1 MAQAHGRLPIDWFIP
16 EDVIA
21 NEPDALRRGRLL
33 VVSSFALVVF
43 ALPLLYRIY
52 SIERYFSPTVWAFIV
67 GSLLMS
73 INPFLLRWR
82 RSTVLPGVLTCL
94 ELLAFVAFT
103 TYHHGG
109 LDSASA
115 LWNPVLPLLASFLV
129 GSSFG
134 IVCAVLIVIQVMVF
148 GHLQQIG
155 YPLPRPLPPDEMHWW
170 RMAGLCTTVIFLA
183 QLGWLYEDLRKRAL
197 ALVGRALE
205 DLRGSNKELAAAR
218 DDAHAASRAKSEFL
232 ANMSHEIRTPMNAV
246 IGMTGLLL
254 DTDLN
259 PEQREF
265 AETIRTSGDALLTII
280 NDILDFS
287 KIESGKLDLE
297 HQPFE
302 LRQSIEEALDLVAPR
317 AAEKGL
323 DLAYVVDDDVPP
335 MVVGDV
341 TRLRQILVN
350 LLGNAVKFTA
360 TGEVTVHAALAP
372 PDTDPTQRAI
382 HVAVT
387 DTGIGI
393 PPERLNRLF
402 KSFSQVDASTTRQ
415 FGGTGLGLAISKRL
429 SELMGGTMWVESEP
443 GRGSTFHF
451 TVQMAVLP
459 VASQPTAP
467 LAQAL
472 GGVHLLI
479 VDDNETNRRIL
490 TRQAH
495 GWSMHPH
502 AVASGREALDWLRG
516 NGACDIVI
524 LDMHMPEMDGIEL
537 AHAIR
542 ALPGGNALPLIML
555 TSLGGRD
562 ASMAALNL
570 AAFLTK
576 PVKPAQLQ
584 QVLIHIVAGIPP
596 RRTAPARPAAAK
608 LAETLP
614 LRILLAEDNVI
625 NQKVALKMLE
635 RLGYRAD
642 VAANGVEVLD
652 AVRRQPYDVVLMD
665 VQMPEMDGLDATR
678 RIRTEMTAQPRI
690 VAMTAHAMQGD
701 REQCLDAGMDD
712 YVSKPVRLDDLAAAL
727 RRCSEHRAAER
738 AA

>member
-1 MAQAHGRLPIDWFIP
+1 M
-16 EDVIA
+16 
-21 NEPDALRRGRLL
+21 
-33 VVSSFALVVF
+33 
-43 ALPLLYRIY
+43 
-52 SIERYFSPTVWAFIV
+52 
-67 GSLLMS
+67 
-73 INPFLLRWR
+73 
-82 RSTVLPGVLTCL
+82 
-94 ELLAFVAFT
+94 
-103 TYHHGG
+103 
-109 LDSASA
+109 
-115 LWNPVLPLLASFLV
+115 
-129 GSSFG
+129 
-134 IVCAVLIVIQVMVF
+134 
-148 GHLQQIG
+148 
-155 YPLPRPLPPDEMHWW
+155 PRPLPPDEMHWW
-170 RMAGLCTTVIFLA
+170 RMAGLCTSVIFLA
-183 QLGWLYEDLRKRAL
+183 QLGWLYEDLRKRAQ
-197 ALVGRALE
+197 ALVGRAMDE
-205 DLRGSNKELAAAR
+205 LRGSNQHLAAAR

-254 DTDLN
+254 DTDLT

-265 AETIRTSGDALLTII
+265 ADTIRTSGDTLLTII

-302 LRQSIEEALDLVAPR
+302 LRHSIEEALDLIAPR

-323 DLAYVVDDDVPP
+323 DLTYVVDEDVPTL
-335 MVVGDV
+335 VVGDV

-360 TGEVTVHAALAP
+360 AGEVTVHATLGAP
-372 PDTDPTQRAI
+372 AADPTLQEI
-382 HVAVT
+382 HIAVT

-393 PPERLNRLF
+393 PPERLDRLF

-415 FGGTGLGLAISKRL
+415 YGGTGLGLAISKRL
-429 SELMGGTMWVESEP
+429 SELMGGTMWVESEL

-451 TVQMAVLP
+451 TVKMAARP
-459 VASQPTAP
+459 ATAQPAAAKL
-467 LAQAL
+467 LA
-472 GGVHLLI
+472 GIHLLI

-495 GWSMHPH
+495 GWNMQPH

-516 NGACDIVI
+516 NGACDIAI

-537 AHAIR
+537 AGAIR
-542 ALPGGNALPLIML
+542 ALPGGGVLPLVML

-562 ASMAALNL
+562 AGMAPLNL
-570 AAFLTK
+570 SAFLTK

-584 QVLIHIVAGIPP
+584 QVLVHIIAGIPP
-596 RRTAPARPAAAK
+596 RRTARPRPAAEN

-625 NQKVALKMLE
+625 NQKVAIKMLE

-642 VAANGVEVLD
+642 VAANGAEVLD

-678 RIRTEMTAQPRI
+678 RIRTEMTVQPRI

-701 REQCLDAGMDD
+701 REQCLEAGMDD
-712 YVSKPVRLDDLAAAL
+712 YVSKPVRLDELAAAL
-727 RRCSEHRAAER
+727 RRCSEQRAAER